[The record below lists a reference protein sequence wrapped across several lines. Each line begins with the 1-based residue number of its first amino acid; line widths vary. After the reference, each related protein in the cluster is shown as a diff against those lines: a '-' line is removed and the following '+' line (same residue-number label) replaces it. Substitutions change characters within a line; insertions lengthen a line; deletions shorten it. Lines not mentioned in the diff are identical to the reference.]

1 MRNYK
6 HRHDMVQVRVQG
18 NSSYQIKRAIEAIG
32 RDKGYEMMSRSG
44 IKKNT
49 GGGPRF
55 REFVSF
61 KDLKEE
67 KKATN
72 KDYRKQ

>member
-6 HRHDMVQVRVQG
+6 HRYDMVQVRVQG
-18 NSSYQIKRAIEAIG
+18 NNSYQIKRAIEAIEKE
-32 RDKGYEMMSRSG
+32 KGLLMMSRSG

-49 GGGPRF
+49 GGGPKL

-67 KKATN
+67 KKRTN
-72 KDYRKQ
+72 RENKKQ